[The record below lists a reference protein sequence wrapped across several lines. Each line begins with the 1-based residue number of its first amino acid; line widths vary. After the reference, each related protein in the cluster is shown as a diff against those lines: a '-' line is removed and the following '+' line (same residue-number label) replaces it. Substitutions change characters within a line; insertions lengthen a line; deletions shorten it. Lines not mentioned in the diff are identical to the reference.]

1 MNTFDAR
8 QVYQF
13 WDVFKGGNQLTE
25 IRLIASDGKT
35 ASGYFTDPNV
45 MIEAVKPYINDYSV
59 YFTINSINP
68 DCYGRPQRDRIMPRV
83 KNTTTDGEIISR
95 EWVFLDLDSKR
106 ASGVNATEE
115 QLSNAKKKANEVY
128 KFLKDNGFYEPIVIC
143 SGSGVHLYLRCA
155 LLPSEENNALVKRFT
170 QAISMLFSD
179 EQVEVDEKVFNLGRI
194 ARVCGYY
201 NRKGTNLDKDRPQ
214 RLCEFVRVPSE
225 IKVNAREYFEKIAA
239 LYPEEV
245 ERPSSQNNY
254 SVESFDL
261 DAFIEKHNIPVTK
274 KVEVA
279 DGTRYYL
286 EHCLFNDQHKGKDA
300 ILFKHKNGAIAY
312 FCYHNSCSGNDW
324 RKVREM
330 YEPDCYTSKSTYL
343 PHRSFRPIRKDIAT
357 KELQDTDENKGN
369 VWQCLSEIEDEDRS
383 KIVSIPSGIIQYD
396 KECCGFDKPSLS
408 VWSGNNGCVD
418 CDTEF
423 FNGTR
428 WKKISEY
435 KETDYVMQYNIDGTT
450 SLVKPY
456 MYHKIP
462 CSELTLM
469 TNKTGSI
476 NQCLSDEHK
485 LVYITSKGNLYKQDF
500 CSFKKNGGHQCQI
513 IPHFSYSGKGID
525 WTDDEIKLALAVSA
539 EGYLWEKRKNIRHRV
554 RINLK
559 HNYKKRE
566 LEKLLDLCNIQY
578 EKKKYNPHDLEYDTY
593 LFYWDKSFKVFPLE
607 WYRMSKRQFML
618 VKENITIWDGNV
630 QIGRGGTYSTT
641 KKENADFI
649 QFCVT
654 SLNHRCSIKIDNR
667 NFRKNKVYILH
678 FSKNHSNIR
687 CYPQGLT
694 FEPYKTKDGFKYCF
708 SVPSGMLVLRR
719 NNAINITGNSAKST
733 LLNQIAINAVNN
745 GFKVAI
751 YSGELRGKK
760 MKRWLIL
767 QAAGKQYNKKSNY
780 NSYDYYTPNNIK
792 DKIVEWFQGKL
803 YNYNTKYSHNIE
815 QVCLEVE
822 KLVKEHQ
829 IDMLIMD
836 NLSCLD
842 IDELDGSINEQ
853 QKAAIKML
861 LRMTERMEIATHVV
875 IHPKKSE
882 LYLRKNDVSGAKT
895 LTDLADCVFFVHRW
909 NQDTQKA
916 AKEFMQPQVFADLC
930 SSETTNIVEVIKH
943 REFGEAEGHIYKL
956 FYEPESRRLKNSI
969 AETIHYG
976 WEEEHVQTNI
986 EQMTIE
992 NGVKESDLI
1001 TPYSNEVAPF

>member
-170 QAISMLFSD
+170 QAMSMLFSD

-201 NRKGTNLDKDRPQ
+201 NRKGTNSDKDRPQ

-225 IKVNAREYFEKIAA
+225 IKVNEKEYFEKIAA
-239 LYPEEV
+239 LYPEDVKPTRE
-245 ERPSSQNNY
+245 NNY
-254 SVESFDL
+254 STEKFDL
-261 DAFIEKHNIPVTK
+261 DSFLDKYDIKVKKIEQVAGGK
-274 KVEVA
+274 KYVL
-279 DGTRYYL
+279 D
-286 EHCLFNDQHKGKDA
+286 HCIFNESHRGKDA
-300 ILFKHKNGAIAY
+300 VIFQRDNGAISY
-312 FCYHNSCSGNDW
+312 VCLHNSCSHYTWYDVRIKFQPNAYE
-324 RKVREM
+324 RK
-330 YEPDCYTSKSTYL
+330 YEE
-343 PHRSFRPIRKDIAT
+343 PHRTFRPIQ
-357 KELQDTDENKGN
+357 KEKTQVILQENDENKGN

-383 KIVSIPSGIIQYD
+383 KIVSIPSGIVQYD
-396 KECCGFDKPSLS
+396 KECCGFDKPSLNI
-408 VWSGNNGCVD
+408 WSGNNG
-418 CDTEF
+418 
-423 FNGTR
+423 
-428 WKKISEY
+428 
-435 KETDYVMQYNIDGTT
+435 
-450 SLVKPY
+450 
-456 MYHKIP
+456 
-462 CSELTLM
+462 
-469 TNKTGSI
+469 
-476 NQCLSDEHK
+476 
-485 LVYITSKGNLYKQDF
+485 
-500 CSFKKNGGHQCQI
+500 
-513 IPHFSYSGKGID
+513 
-525 WTDDEIKLALAVSA
+525 
-539 EGYLWEKRKNIRHRV
+539 
-554 RINLK
+554 
-559 HNYKKRE
+559 
-566 LEKLLDLCNIQY
+566 
-578 EKKKYNPHDLEYDTY
+578 
-593 LFYWDKSFKVFPLE
+593 
-607 WYRMSKRQFML
+607 
-618 VKENITIWDGNV
+618 
-630 QIGRGGTYSTT
+630 
-641 KKENADFI
+641 
-649 QFCVT
+649 
-654 SLNHRCSIKIDNR
+654 
-667 NFRKNKVYILH
+667 
-678 FSKNHSNIR
+678 
-687 CYPQGLT
+687 
-694 FEPYKTKDGFKYCF
+694 
-708 SVPSGMLVLRR
+708 
-719 NNAINITGNSAKST
+719 SAKST
-733 LLNQIAINAVNN
+733 ILNQIAINAVNN

-861 LRMTERMEIATHVV
+861 LRMTERMEISTHVV
-875 IHPKKSE
+875 VHPKKSE

>member
-1 MNTFDAR
+1 MQNNFDIK

-25 IRLIASDGKT
+25 IRLIASDGRT

-45 MIEAVKPYINDYSV
+45 MIEAVKPYINEYSV

-68 DCYGRPQRDRIMPRV
+68 DCYGRPQRDKIMPRV
-83 KNTTTDGEIISR
+83 KNTTTDGEIILR
-95 EWVFLDLDSKR
+95 DWVLLDLDSKR

-128 KFLKDNGFYEPIVIC
+128 KFIKDNGFYDPIVIC

-170 QAISMLFSD
+170 QAMSMLFSD

-201 NRKGTNLDKDRPQ
+201 NRKGTNSDKDRPQ

-225 IKVNAREYFEKIAA
+225 IKVNEKEYFEKIAA

-245 ERPSSQNNY
+245 KPTRENNY
-254 SVESFDL
+254 STEKFDL
-261 DAFIEKHNIPVTK
+261 DSFLDKYDINVKKIEQVAGGK
-274 KVEVA
+274 KYVL
-279 DGTRYYL
+279 D
-286 EHCLFNDQHKGKDA
+286 HCIFNESHRGKDA
-300 ILFKHKNGAIAY
+300 VIFQRENGAISY
-312 FCYHNSCSGNDW
+312 VCLHNSCSHYTWHDVRIKFEPNAYE
-324 RKVREM
+324 RK
-330 YEPDCYTSKSTYL
+330 YEE
-343 PHRSFRPIRKDIAT
+343 PHRTFRPIQ
-357 KELQDTDENKGN
+357 KEKTQVILQENDENKGN

-396 KECCGFDKPSLS
+396 KECCGFDKPSLNI
-408 VWSGNNGCVD
+408 WSGNNG
-418 CDTEF
+418 
-423 FNGTR
+423 
-428 WKKISEY
+428 
-435 KETDYVMQYNIDGTT
+435 
-450 SLVKPY
+450 
-456 MYHKIP
+456 
-462 CSELTLM
+462 
-469 TNKTGSI
+469 
-476 NQCLSDEHK
+476 
-485 LVYITSKGNLYKQDF
+485 
-500 CSFKKNGGHQCQI
+500 
-513 IPHFSYSGKGID
+513 
-525 WTDDEIKLALAVSA
+525 
-539 EGYLWEKRKNIRHRV
+539 
-554 RINLK
+554 
-559 HNYKKRE
+559 
-566 LEKLLDLCNIQY
+566 
-578 EKKKYNPHDLEYDTY
+578 
-593 LFYWDKSFKVFPLE
+593 
-607 WYRMSKRQFML
+607 
-618 VKENITIWDGNV
+618 
-630 QIGRGGTYSTT
+630 
-641 KKENADFI
+641 
-649 QFCVT
+649 
-654 SLNHRCSIKIDNR
+654 
-667 NFRKNKVYILH
+667 
-678 FSKNHSNIR
+678 
-687 CYPQGLT
+687 
-694 FEPYKTKDGFKYCF
+694 
-708 SVPSGMLVLRR
+708 
-719 NNAINITGNSAKST
+719 SAKST
-733 LLNQIAINAVNN
+733 LLNQIAINAVNK

-909 NQDTQKA
+909 NQDTHKA